1 MASTVQFVDPTINVK
16 NVSRAAE
23 WYRRM
28 LGLKVAMTM
37 PENSKKPSFV
47 RLVND
52 AGAAIMI
59 GDGSDPM
66 AQRKPSKATSEA
78 IASRKAPKV
87 VSFYFRVDKDID
99 ALYRSAKRKG
109 AKVLSPPTD
118 MPYGMREF
126 HLRDPDGYDVGVG
139 QG

>member
-1 MASTVQFVDPTINVK
+1 MVATVQFVDPTINVK
-16 NVSRAAE
+16 NVARATD

-28 LGLKVAMTM
+28 LGFKVAMAM
-37 PENSKKPSFV
+37 PEKSKKPSFV

-66 AQRKPSKATSEA
+66 AQRKAPKATTEA

-87 VSFYFRVDKDID
+87 VGFYFRVDKDID
-99 ALYRSAKRKG
+99 PLFRSVKRKG
-109 AKVLSPPTD
+109 AKVVSPPTD

-126 HLRDPDGYDVGVG
+126 HLQDPDGYNVGVG